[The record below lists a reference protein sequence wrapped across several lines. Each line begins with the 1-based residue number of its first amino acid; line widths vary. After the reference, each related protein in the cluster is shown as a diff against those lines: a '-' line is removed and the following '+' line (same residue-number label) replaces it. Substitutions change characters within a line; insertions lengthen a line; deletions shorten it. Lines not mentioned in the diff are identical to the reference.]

1 MPGHLLDEQID
12 LWIQSCRPR
21 LEDLGKEGMYG
32 MSQNRFGPGP
42 HGTVGYSCHQGSLHG
57 SALGDQESFVVFGG
71 QVIDGYARTPQRLLL
86 DRVPHECVSR
96 GSFLILFRD
105 PSF

>member
-1 MPGHLLDEQID
+1 MPGHLDEQID

-57 SALGDQESFVVFGG
+57 IALGDQESFV
-71 QVIDGYARTPQRLLL
+71 LL